1 MALASLRVDVY
12 LTPGDRV
19 AALRKDVLRGL
30 TSDPKELPA
39 KWFYNDRGS
48 ALFEEIT
55 RLPEYYLT
63 SRERSILLADG
74 TEIAGLT
81 GAETLIELGSGSA
94 DKTGILLRALAE
106 AGSFRRYVPFDVS
119 EQALRDS
126 AARIAG
132 LYPDIE
138 VHGVVGDFERHLPRL
153 PQGLRRLVAFLGS
166 SIGNLVGAERSRFL
180 GELRAGLGSGDAFLL
195 GTDLVKDPSRIEAAY
210 NDAAGVTIEFNR
222 NVLGV
227 VNRELGG
234 DFVLDRFEHVARFD
248 REQEWMDIR
257 LRSAVEQT
265 VTVKDI
271 DLRIV
276 FEQGEE
282 MRTEISDK
290 FRRPELEA
298 ELGAASF
305 ELAGWWTDPDGDFA
319 VSLWLPA

>member
-19 AALRKDVLRGL
+19 AALRKDVLLGL

-55 RLPEYYLT
+55 GLPEYYLT

-106 AGSFRRYVPFDVS
+106 AGSLRRYVPFDVS

-248 REQEWMDIR
+248 RERKWMDIR

>member
-19 AALRKDVLRGL
+19 AALRKDVLLGL

-106 AGSFRRYVPFDVS
+106 AGSLRRYVPFDVS

-248 REQEWMDIR
+248 REREWMDIR